1 MKKTIDFFEFR
12 NAFLDIRPENFSFEG
27 LRVLWL
33 HFEEWQLETGI
44 YIDFDPVGICIDFME
59 STVAEAL
66 EEYNL
71 FSIEQLEEQTIVL
84 PIPDTDRIIYLTY

>member
-1 MKKTIDFFEFR
+1 MKKTIDFYEFR

-27 LRVLWL
+27 LRVLWEY
-33 HFEEWQLETGI
+33 FEEYENKI
-44 YIDFDPVGICIDFME
+44 KIDIDFDPVGICIDFME